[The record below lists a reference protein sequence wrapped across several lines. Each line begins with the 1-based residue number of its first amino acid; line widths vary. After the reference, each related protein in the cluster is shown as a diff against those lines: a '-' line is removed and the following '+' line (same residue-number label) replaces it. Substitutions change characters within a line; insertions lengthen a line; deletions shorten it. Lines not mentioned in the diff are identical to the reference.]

1 MYDHT
6 LHHERKHFCGYYLQ
20 ALGMKE
26 ISNVNYW
33 FKIYGKQRIKIARK
47 GEYVRLKKYERKIR
61 SLFMIQADFATVL
74 VPEVNG
80 KQNHDESYTYKYQ
93 KHVTCTYD

>member
-47 GEYVRLKKYERKIR
+47 GEYVRLKKYERKIK
-61 SLFMIQADFATVL
+61 SLFMI
-74 VPEVNG
+74 
-80 KQNHDESYTYKYQ
+80 
-93 KHVTCTYD
+93 